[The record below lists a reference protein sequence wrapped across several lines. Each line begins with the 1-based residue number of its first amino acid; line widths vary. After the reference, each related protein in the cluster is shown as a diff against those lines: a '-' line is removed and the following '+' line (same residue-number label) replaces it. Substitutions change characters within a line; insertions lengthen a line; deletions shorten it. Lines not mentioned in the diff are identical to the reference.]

1 MIKSYLGVLGGP
13 RVTSPGSTASSWHL
27 FSGPVGWSVVVVGVV
42 VVVAATAAAAAAG
55 GAAVVVVA
63 RGGVSYLIQSQGDRR
78 AVMSCPMPAITV
90 YEPGDAKIEWGR
102 APQSQ

>member
-27 FSGPVGWSVVVVGVV
+27 FSGPVGRSVVVVVV

-63 RGGVSYLIQSQGDRR
+63 RRGVSYLIQSQGDRR

-90 YEPGDAKIEWGR
+90 YEPGDAKIESGR

>member
-27 FSGPVGWSVVVVGVV
+27 FSGPVGRSVVVV

-63 RGGVSYLIQSQGDRR
+63 RRGGSYLIQSQGDRR

-90 YEPGDAKIEWGR
+90 YEPGDAKIESGR